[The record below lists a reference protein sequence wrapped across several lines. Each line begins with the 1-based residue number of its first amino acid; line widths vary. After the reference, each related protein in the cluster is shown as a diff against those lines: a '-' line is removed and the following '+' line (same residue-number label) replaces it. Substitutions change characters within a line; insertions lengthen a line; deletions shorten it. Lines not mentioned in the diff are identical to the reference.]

1 MWIEMIIRRFAY
13 YWPLLIAAFYFA
25 CMNTWIMH
33 KLYNKE
39 RLIRL
44 FISFFLVSSAF
55 LYIPGEYLSEI
66 TYNKAMT
73 LLSYNDI
80 NSAVYVAW
88 KIFSDF
94 LIVIAGTILYS
105 KITKLEFHIS
115 VTSYLQYACIERLCF
130 VLAISPITYLVI
142 FAINQFI
149 AFKINRKDLEF
160 MSRTRII
167 NWKKLSIYLY
177 GLLFILDAFYCAYYI
192 FPNLGTDEIN
202 FPTIWIDI
210 LTLII
215 TGFMIGIIKLSFNEG
230 RLGASKLEYMQKFAD
245 SQEHIIQ
252 TLAELSEAKSGETG
266 QHVKRVSEYCKH
278 IALQMGVSEETT
290 EFFKIASMMHDVGK
304 LMIPKEI
311 IEKPDGL
318 TPDEYEIVKAHTLYG
333 EELLSKSDGQIIEMA
348 KVIACQHHERW
359 DGTGYPRGLKEDQI
373 DFFAQITSVA
383 DVYDALSNKRA
394 YKPAWKPEDALNEIL
409 KNKGTQFSPAV
420 VDAFSAVY
428 DKIEEVR
435 KRYQD

>member
-1 MWIEMIIRRFAY
+1 
-13 YWPLLIAAFYFA
+13 
-25 CMNTWIMH
+25 
-33 KLYNKE
+33 
-39 RLIRL
+39 
-44 FISFFLVSSAF
+44 
-55 LYIPGEYLSEI
+55 
-66 TYNKAMT
+66 
-73 LLSYNDI
+73 
-80 NSAVYVAW
+80 
-88 KIFSDF
+88 
-94 LIVIAGTILYS
+94 
-105 KITKLEFHIS
+105 
-115 VTSYLQYACIERLCF
+115 
-130 VLAISPITYLVI
+130 
-142 FAINQFI
+142 
-149 AFKINRKDLEF
+149 
-160 MSRTRII
+160 
-167 NWKKLSIYLY
+167 
-177 GLLFILDAFYCAYYI
+177 
-192 FPNLGTDEIN
+192 
-202 FPTIWIDI
+202 
-210 LTLII
+210 
-215 TGFMIGIIKLSFNEG
+215 MIGIIKLSFSEG

-252 TLAELSEAKSGETG
+252 TLAEISEAKSGETG
-266 QHVKRVSEYCKH
+266 QHVRRVSEYCKH

-290 EFFKIASMMHDVGK
+290 GFFKIASMMHDVGK
-304 LMIPKEI
+304 LMIPKDI

-394 YKPAWKPEDALNEIL
+394 YKPAWKPEEALNEIL

-435 KRYQD
+435 IRYQD